1 MTMQNTAPNFSSGC
15 MANADRL
22 RRRAKVRRKKLS
34 PEDIDRLIEEVA
46 VYRQAGVSLGIAC
59 CHAGVS
65 EETYRKW
72 ISTRAHQSARR
83 VAEGA
88 GVPAEEKEVS

>member
-1 MTMQNTAPNFSSGC
+1 MTMQSTLPVYSSGH

-34 PEDIDRLIEEVA
+34 QEDINRLIEEVE

-72 ISTRAHQSARR
+72 ISNRAHQS
-83 VAEGA
+83 VKQVP
-88 GVPAEEKEVS
+88 GVEQSLAKKKGMP